1 MTGHTGFI
9 YSVEFSAD
17 SNVLASGSADGT
29 VRIWDVNKDTP
40 SDASSSIIAQ
50 NGNDTKRIRLD
61 DSKLKDKKDTKIKDE
76 EHRRKKGIVERYVCW
91 MVSWPDYDAKLPL
104 CLSND
109 QLGVFPTKHTPI
121 YKVQFTKRNLC
132 LAAGAFSPPEH

>member
-1 MTGHTGFI
+1 MIWDLGSGRRLKKMTGHTGFI

-40 SDASSSIIAQ
+40 SDASPFIIAQ

-61 DSKLKDKKDTKIKDE
+61 DSERSKLKEKKDAKIKEE
-76 EHRRKKGIVERYVCW
+76 EHRRKKGIIERY
-91 MVSWPDYDAKLPL
+91 
-104 CLSND
+104 
-109 QLGVFPTKHTPI
+109 QLD
-121 YKVQFTKRNLC
+121 
-132 LAAGAFSPPEH
+132 